1 MVEPGAKFCS
11 TCGGALTEAPSF
23 LVAGPT
29 EERRIISVLFAD
41 LVGFTSHTERTDP
54 EDSRRRLTVYHTRV
68 RQDVERFGGRLEKL
82 MGDGVFA
89 VFGAPVAHEDDPER
103 AVRAAVR
110 VLESVQEL
118 NEAQPTLALA
128 VRVAVTTGE
137 AVVQLE
143 STPDR
148 EGIVGDVVNTA
159 SRLQGVASPGEVV
172 VDERTFRAT
181 RHAVNFL
188 GLDEVA
194 LKGKEGKQA
203 VWRATGLRSRYGVA
217 VEEEAA
223 TVYVGRTDELSLLT
237 DTFDRAVARRSPQ
250 LVTVVGEPGVGKSRL
265 IREFRRVIDDRPD
278 LVWWRQ
284 GRCLPYGEGVT
295 FWAIGEVIKAQA
307 GILDSE
313 PTEAVSAKLRSTVA
327 TLFDDPEEAAWVEL
341 RLSSLVGLAAS
352 PAERTELFAAWLRF
366 FEALAARSP
375 LILVVED
382 LHWADDA
389 VIEFLSHILDW
400 AQDSPILLL
409 CTARPELFSS
419 RPDWGGGKRDAVTI
433 GLSPLS
439 DDETARLMSS
449 LTKRPVMDASLQR
462 ALVER
467 SGGNPLYI
475 CEFVYLAEEQ
485 GWFDRM
491 RKGDDIP
498 LPDSI
503 ASIIAARLDLLDP
516 EDKTILQAAAVIGRV
531 FWSGALSFVEGL
543 DPAVV
548 QTRLRRLISR
558 ELIRPIRRSSM
569 QGQDE
574 YAFAHVLARDGAYKR
589 LTREDRARLHE
600 ATARWLEAVTGDR
613 AADVA
618 ELLAHHH
625 ATAWELAPSAD
636 AERRRRVYRF
646 QMAAGDRARAF
657 DAGRAAGFYRSAAA
671 LASTGSEKG
680 RPLLD
685 LANLGIANVDEAM
698 VMLTDALEAFAEGH
712 DREGQA
718 EAASQL
724 ATQEWYRG
732 HSGESDRWSE
742 RSLELAAHLDPSP
755 VVAKVLAAAASGKS
769 LRGKE
774 DEALDLVERTM
785 KVAQAIGDTASY
797 ARALVIKGTATAQLG
812 NSDGLDDI
820 LEGLRIQLDRNDTTR
835 AMSTYNN
842 AATVQIALGNL
853 DKGRKL
859 IDEAIAYGTNRGLPA
874 HVDWSRNTRIEALFP
889 MGEWDE
895 CLRVAEDLIEED
907 AKRGG
912 SQIGTFVKAWAST
925 VRFFRG
931 ETAEPLANMEEALE
945 SAREIQDPQALIPI
959 LGQLVQ
965 SMEMTGNRNRAM
977 ALAEEFAEMT
987 PEHPVFLAGNIE
999 VVAQAMRRLGMAEE
1013 LERLSNVAKPIGP
1026 RPTAQVDVARAAV
1039 AEARGEFEKS
1049 LEILRRVIGSCDQMG
1064 HRFLGTT
1071 ARIDGARV
1079 AQLLDRPDEH
1089 EALLDEA
1096 ESLASGMG
1104 ARRLIDQIVGMRDD
1118 GREAATS
1125 GSRA

>member
-1 MVEPGAKFCS
+1 VEPGARFCS
-11 TCGGALTEAPSF
+11 NCGEALTENHPAPS
-23 LVAGPT
+23 VPT

-118 NEAQPTLALA
+118 NEAQPNLALA
-128 VRVAVTTGE
+128 LRVAVTTGE
-137 AVVQLE
+137 AIVQLE
-143 STPDR
+143 PTPDR

-181 RHAVNFL
+181 RHAINFE

-217 VEEEAA
+217 VEEESG
-223 TVYVGRTDELSLLT
+223 TVYVGRSDELSLLA
-237 DTFDRAVARRSPQ
+237 DSFERAVARRSPQ

-265 IREFRRVIDDRPD
+265 VREFRRVIDDRPD

-295 FWAIGEVIKAQA
+295 FWAIGEIVKAQA

-313 PTEAVSAKLRSTVA
+313 PTETVTAKLRSTVA
-327 TLFDDPEEAAWVEL
+327 ALFDDPQEAAWVEL
-341 RLSSLVGLAAS
+341 RLASLVGLAGPS
-352 PAERTELFAAWLRF
+352 AERTELFAAWLRF

-400 AQDSPILLL
+400 AKDSPILVL
-409 CTARPELFSS
+409 CTARPELFSN
-419 RPDWGGGKRDAVTI
+419 RPNWGGGKRDAVTI

-439 DDETARLMSS
+439 QDETVHLMSS
-449 LTKRPVMDASLQR
+449 LSKRRLMDASLQH

-475 CEFVYLAEEQ
+475 CEFVCLAEEE
-485 GWFDRM
+485 GWFDRL
-491 RKGDDIP
+491 RRGDEIP

-516 EDKTILQAAAVIGRV
+516 EDKSLLQAAAVIGRV

-543 DPAVV
+543 DPTVV
-548 QTRLRRLISR
+548 QNRLRRLISR

-574 YAFAHVLARDGAYKR
+574 YAFAHLLARDSAYKR

-600 ATARWLEAVTGDR
+600 ATARWLEAVSGDR
-613 AADVA
+613 TADVA
-618 ELLAHHH
+618 ELLAHHL

-646 QMAAGDRARAF
+646 QMAAGDRARSF
-657 DAGRAAGFYRSAAA
+657 DAGRAARFYRAATA

-685 LANLGIANVDEAM
+685 IASLNIGNVDEDVAM
-698 VMLTDALEAFAEGH
+698 LIEAVEAFAESN

-718 EAASQL
+718 ETASQM
-724 ATQEWYRG
+724 ATQEWFRG
-732 HSGESDRWSE
+732 HAEESDRWHA
-742 RSLELAAHLDPSP
+742 RALELVTGIEPSP
-755 VVAKVLAAAASGKS
+755 VLAKVLAAAASS
-769 LRGKE
+769 RALRGKQE
-774 DEALDLVERTM
+774 EALDLVERTM
-785 KVAQAIGDTASY
+785 AVAQAVGDTTSY
-797 ARALVIKGTATAQLG
+797 ARSLVIRGTAMANAG
-812 NSDGLDDI
+812 EIGGLDDV
-820 LEGLRIQLDRNDTTR
+820 LEGLRIHLDRNDTIRSMT
-835 AMSTYNN
+835 TYNN
-842 AATVQIALGNL
+842 AATIQITLGYL
-853 DKGRKL
+853 DEGRRL
-859 IDEAIAYGTNRGLPA
+859 IEEAIAYGTSRGLPA
-874 HVDWSRNTRIEALFP
+874 HVDWSRNTRNEALLP
-889 MGEWDE
+889 LGEWEE
-895 CLRVAEDLIEED
+895 CLREADDLALED
-907 AKRGG
+907 AERGG
-912 SQIGTFVKAWAST
+912 SQVGTFANVTSA
-925 VRFFRG
+925 VIRFFRG
-931 ETAEPLANMEEALE
+931 DTDASLAKIEEGLKA
-945 SAREIQDPQALIPI
+945 AREIQDPQALIPVLSFAI
-959 LGQLVQ
+959 MCNDRAGDSGRVRELAVEFGAISVQ
-965 SMEMTGNRNRAM
+965 
-977 ALAEEFAEMT
+977 
-987 PEHPVFLAGNIE
+987 HPVFLAGCIDL
-999 VVAQAMRRLGMAEE
+999 VAQAMRKVGLHEQLTGLIKASKVNG
-1013 LERLSNVAKPIGP
+1013 L
-1026 RPTAQVDVARAAV
+1026 RPTTQVNFARAAA
-1039 AEARGEFEKS
+1039 AEAREDWKESF
-1049 LEILRRVIGSCDQMG
+1049 EILLSVIEGCDRMA
-1064 HRFLGTT
+1064 HRFLGTM
-1071 ARIDGARV
+1071 ARIDAARV
-1079 AQLLDRPDEH
+1079 AGPLDRGE
-1089 EALLDEA
+1089 EQARLLDEA
-1096 ESLASGMG
+1096 EPLAAGMG
-1104 ARRLIDQIVGMRDD
+1104 AQRLLDQIAAMRGE
-1118 GREAATS
+1118 GRKATAS
-1125 GSRA
+1125 GSRT

>member
-1 MVEPGAKFCS
+1 MSNPVP
-11 TCGGALTEAPSF
+11 APS
-23 LVAGPT
+23 

-54 EDSRRRLTVYHTRV
+54 EDSRRRLTVYHSRV

-103 AVRAAVR
+103 AVRAAIR
-110 VLESVQEL
+110 VLESAQEL
-118 NEAQPTLALA
+118 NEAQPNLALA
-128 VRVAVTTGE
+128 MRLAVTTGE
-137 AVVQLE
+137 AIVQLE
-143 STPDR
+143 PTPDR

-159 SRLQGVASPGEVV
+159 SRLQSVASPGEVV

-181 RHAVNFL
+181 RHAINFEE
-188 GLDEVA
+188 LDEVA
-194 LKGKEGKQA
+194 LKGKENKQA

-217 VEEEAA
+217 VEEES
-223 TVYVGRTDELSLLT
+223 TTPYVGRRDEMSLLA
-237 DTFDRAVARRSPQ
+237 DSFERALARRSPQ
-250 LVTVVGEPGVGKSRL
+250 LVTIVGEPGVGKSRL
-265 IREFRRVIDDRPD
+265 VREFRRVIDDRPD

-313 PTEAVSAKLRSTVA
+313 PAETVTAKLRSTVA
-327 TLFDDPEEAAWVEL
+327 ALFDDPDEAAWVEL
-341 RLSSLVGLAAS
+341 RLASLVGLGGSA
-352 PAERTELFAAWLRF
+352 AERTELFAAWLRF

-382 LHWADDA
+382 IHWADDA

-400 AQDSPILLL
+400 AKDSPILLI

-439 DDETARLMSS
+439 EDEAVRLMSS
-449 LTKRPVMDASLQR
+449 LSKRPLMDASLQR

-485 GWFDRM
+485 GWFERL
-491 RKGDDIP
+491 RRGDEIP

-503 ASIIAARLDLLDP
+503 ASIIAARLDLLGP
-516 EDKTILQAAAVIGRV
+516 EEKSLLQAAAVIGRV
-531 FWSGALSFVEGL
+531 FWAGALSFVEGL
-543 DPAVV
+543 DPTQV
-548 QTRLRRLISR
+548 QNRLRRLISR

-600 ATARWLEAVTGDR
+600 ATARWLEAVSGDR
-613 AADVA
+613 TADVA

-625 ATAWELAPSAD
+625 ATAWELAPSQD
-636 AERRRRVYRF
+636 LERRRRVYRF

-657 DAGRAAGFYRSAAA
+657 DAARAVQFYRSATA

-680 RPLLD
+680 RALLD
-685 LANLGIANVDEAM
+685 MAVLASGSADEQMA
-698 VMLTDALEAFAEGH
+698 MLTEALEEFAKGN

-724 ATQEWYRG
+724 STEEWYRG
-732 HSGESDRWSE
+732 HAEDSDRWSE
-742 RSLELAAHLDPSP
+742 RSLELAASLEPSP
-755 VVAKVLAAAASGKS
+755 ILARVLAAAASAKS
-769 LRGKE
+769 LRGKG
-774 DEALDLVERTM
+774 DEALDLVDRAM
-785 KVAQAIGDTASY
+785 AVAQAVGDTSSY
-797 ARALVIKGTATAQLG
+797 ARSLVTKGTAMAHMG
-812 NSDGLDDI
+812 EGDGLDDI

-835 AMSTYNN
+835 AVSTYNN
-842 AATVQIALGNL
+842 AATIQIGLGNFQQ
-853 DKGRKL
+853 GRQL
-859 IDEAIAYGTNRGLPA
+859 IEEAIVYGTSRGLPA
-874 HVDWSRNTRIEALFP
+874 HVDWSRSTRNEALFP

-895 CLRVAEDLIEED
+895 CLKEADDLAAED

-912 SQIGTFVKAWAST
+912 SQVGTFASVT
-925 VRFFRG
+925 AAIIRFFRG
-931 ETAEPLANMEEALE
+931 DAAESLIKLDEGIRA
-945 SAREIQDPQALIPI
+945 AREIQDPQALIPI
-959 LGQLVQ
+959 LSFAIVCADWLGDSKRV
-965 SMEMTGNRNRAM
+965 SE
-977 ALAEEFAEMT
+977 LAEEFGDISRQ
-987 PEHPVFLAGNIE
+987 HPVFLAGSIDL
-999 VVAQAMRRLGMAEE
+999 VAPGMRRVGLNDRLAE
-1013 LERLSNVAKPIGP
+1013 LIASAKVIGP
-1026 RPTAQVDVARAAV
+1026 RPTAQVNLARATV
-1039 AEARGEFEKS
+1039 AEGRGNLEES
-1049 LEILRRVIGSCDQMG
+1049 LEILHTVISACDEMG
-1064 HRFLGTT
+1064 HRFLGTI
-1071 ARIDGARV
+1071 ARINAARV
-1079 AQLLDRPDEH
+1079 AGLRGEGEERERLLG
-1089 EALLDEA
+1089 EA
-1096 ESLASGMG
+1096 EPMATRMG
-1104 ARRLIDQIVGMRDD
+1104 ARRFLEEIAAMRGD
-1118 GREAATS
+1118 GRTATAA
-1125 GSRA
+1125 GNRA

>member
-1 MVEPGAKFCS
+1 MEPGARFCS
-11 TCGGALTEAPSF
+11 ACGGALTEGS
-23 LVAGPT
+23 VATTGPT

-54 EDSRRRLTVYHTRV
+54 EDSRLRLTVYHTRV

-118 NEAQPTLALA
+118 NEAQPNLALA

-137 AVVQLE
+137 AIVQLE
-143 STPDR
+143 PTPDR

-159 SRLQGVASPGEVV
+159 SRLQSIASPGEAV

-181 RHAVNFL
+181 RHIVNFE
-188 GLDEVA
+188 GLDDVA
-194 LKGKEGKQA
+194 LKGKESKQA

-217 VEEEAA
+217 VEEETT

-313 PTEAVSAKLRSTVA
+313 PTEAVTAKLRATVA

-341 RLSSLVGLAAS
+341 RLSSLVGLTGS
-352 PAERTELFAAWLRF
+352 SAERSELFAAWLRF

-409 CTARPELFSS
+409 CTARPELFST

-439 DDETARLMSS
+439 DDETVRLMSS
-449 LTKRPVMDASLQR
+449 LAKRPLMEAGLQR

-475 CEFVYLAEEQ
+475 CEFVCLAEEQ
-485 GWFDRM
+485 GWFDRL
-491 RKGDDIP
+491 RRGDDIP

-516 EDKTILQAAAVIGRV
+516 DDKAVLQAAAVIGRV
-531 FWSGALSFVEGL
+531 FWAGALSFVEGL
-543 DPAVV
+543 DPAEV
-548 QTRLRRLISR
+548 QSRLRRLISR
-558 ELIRPIRRSSM
+558 ELIRPVRRPSM

-600 ATARWLEAVTGDR
+600 ATARWLEAVSGER

-636 AERRRRVYRF
+636 DDRRRRVYRF

-657 DAGRAAGFYRSAAA
+657 DAGRAVRFYRSATA

-685 LANLGIANVDEAM
+685 IANLGIGNVEESMA
-698 VMLTDALEAFAEGH
+698 MLTEALEAFAEG
-712 DREGQA
+712 DDNGGQA
-718 EAASQL
+718 EAASQI

-732 HSGESDRWSE
+732 HAEESDRWHE
-742 RSLELAAHLDPSP
+742 RALELAADLEPSP
-755 VVAKVLAAAASGKS
+755 VLAKVLAAAASSRS
-769 LRGKE
+769 LRGRE
-774 DEALDLVERTM
+774 DEALDLVERSM
-785 KVAQAIGDTASY
+785 AVAQAVGDTSSY
-797 ARALVIKGTATAQLG
+797 ARSLVIKGTAMAQLG
-812 NSDGLDDI
+812 EGDGLDDI

-842 AATVQIALGNL
+842 AATIQIYLGNL

-859 IDEAIAYGTNRGLPA
+859 IEEAITYGTNRGLPA
-874 HVDWSRNTRIEALFP
+874 HVDWSRNTRNEALFP
-889 MGEWDE
+889 LGEWDE
-895 CLRVAEDLIEED
+895 CLRVADDLVEED
-907 AKRGG
+907 AHRGG
-912 SQIGTFVKAWAST
+912 SQVGMFAKAWAAS
-925 VRFFRG
+925 VRWYRG
-931 ETAEPLANMEEALE
+931 ETAGPLATMEEALE
-945 SAREIQDPQALIPI
+945 SAREIQDPQALIPV
-959 LGQLVQ
+959 LAFLVQ
-965 SMEMTGNRNRAM
+965 WTETAGDRQRAT
-977 ALAEEFAEMT
+977 ALAEEFAAVT
-987 PEHPVFLAGNIE
+987 PEHPVFLADVIGA
-999 VVAQAMRRLGMAEE
+999 VAQAMRRLGLVEKLTA
-1013 LERLSNVAKPIGP
+1013 LTNAAKPIGP
-1026 RPTAQVDVARAAV
+1026 GPTAQVNLARAAL
-1039 AEARGEFEKS
+1039 AEAHGDLEESF
-1049 LEILRRVIGSCDQMG
+1049 EILLSVMGSCDQMAN
-1064 HRFLGTT
+1064 RFLGTI
-1071 ARIDGARV
+1071 ARIDAARV
-1079 AQLLDRPDEH
+1079 AGLLLRGE
-1089 EALLDEA
+1089 EQARVLDEA
-1096 ESLASGMG
+1096 EPLAAAMG
-1104 ARRLIDQIVGMRDD
+1104 ARRFLDQITEMRNE
-1118 GREAATS
+1118 GQEATAS